1 MSVVIFVVFV
11 GEGVESGFG
20 GAVWG
25 GEVYI
30 PYMAIYTIFRI
41 VVID

>member
-1 MSVVIFVVFV
+1 MSVIIFEVFV

-25 GEVYI
+25 GEVYHI
-30 PYMAIYTIFRI
+30 WSYIAFFG
-41 VVID
+41 